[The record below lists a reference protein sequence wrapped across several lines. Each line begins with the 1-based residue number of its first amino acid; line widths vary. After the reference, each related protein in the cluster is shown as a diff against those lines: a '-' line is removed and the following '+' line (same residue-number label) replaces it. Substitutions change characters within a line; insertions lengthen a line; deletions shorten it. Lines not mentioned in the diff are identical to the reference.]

1 MKSLR
6 LIIRNLIFII
16 AGIIVLLF
24 PDASGVTLRIYGA
37 YIIGITLYSLYLLR
51 TSLLHMLTHVR
62 LILFNAVP
70 MVLRLVIGAMLL
82 ISPFANIAIVA
93 LLLGIETVLSAGGR
107 YFMMFY
113 HFCHF
118 YHKRRMT
125 VPVFAIRLTALTLTA
140 ISGVYAIISR
150 ALIAIAIALL
160 VSGCEW
166 IVGLL
171 TSPAVTAKLSRL
183 VPRIKL
189 RLPKFNPSKSS
200 PRPAKPAEPE
210 DTYYV
215 PQEYIYT
222 DGFADKSVD

>member
-16 AGIIVLLF
+16 TGIVLLLF
-24 PDASGVTLRIYGA
+24 PEASGVALRVYGA
-37 YIIGITLYSLYLLR
+37 YTLVITLYSLYLLR
-51 TSLLHMLTHVR
+51 KSLSYMLTHMR
-62 LILFNAVP
+62 SILINVVP
-70 MVLRLVIGAMLL
+70 MALRLVIGVMLL
-82 ISPFANIAIVA
+82 ISPVAGIGTIA

-107 YFMMFY
+107 FSLMFF
-113 HFCHF
+113 HR
-118 YHKRRMT
+118 RRMA
-125 VPVFAIRLTALTLTA
+125 VPVFAIRLTALTLAA

-150 ALIAIAIALL
+150 TLVAIAIALL

-171 TSPAVTAKLSRL
+171 SSPAVTAKLRRL
-183 VPRIKL
+183 VPHIKL
-189 RLPKFNPSKSS
+189 RLPKINASGRA
-200 PRPAKPAEPE
+200 PRPAKPAEPV

>member
-16 AGIIVLLF
+16 TGIVLLLF
-24 PDASGVTLRIYGA
+24 PEASGVALRVYGA
-37 YIIGITLYSLYLLR
+37 YTLVITLYSLYLLR
-51 TSLLHMLTHVR
+51 KSLSYMLTHVR
-62 LILFNAVP
+62 SILINVVP
-70 MVLRLVIGAMLL
+70 MALRLVIGVMLL
-82 ISPFANIAIVA
+82 ISPVAGIGTIA

-107 YFMMFY
+107 FSLMFF
-113 HFCHF
+113 HR
-118 YHKRRMT
+118 RRMAA
-125 VPVFAIRLTALTLTA
+125 PVFAIRLTALTLAA

-150 ALIAIAIALL
+150 TLVAIAIALL

-171 TSPAVTAKLSRL
+171 SSPAVTAKLRRL
-183 VPRIKL
+183 VPHIKL
-189 RLPKFNPSKSS
+189 RLPKINASGRA
-200 PRPAKPAEPE
+200 PRPAKPAEPV

>member
-16 AGIIVLLF
+16 TGIVLLLF
-24 PDASGVTLRIYGA
+24 PEASGVALRVYGA
-37 YIIGITLYSLYLLR
+37 YTLVITLYTLYLLR
-51 TSLLHMLTHVR
+51 KSLSYMLTHVR
-62 LILFNAVP
+62 SILINVVP
-70 MVLRLVIGAMLL
+70 MALRLVIGVMLL
-82 ISPFANIAIVA
+82 ISPVAGIGTIA

-107 YFMMFY
+107 FSLMLF
-113 HFCHF
+113 HR
-118 YHKRRMT
+118 RRMA
-125 VPVFAIRLTALTLTA
+125 VPVFAIRLTALTLAA

-150 ALIAIAIALL
+150 TLVAIAIALL

-171 TSPAVTAKLSRL
+171 SSPAVTAKLRRL
-183 VPRIKL
+183 VPHIKL
-189 RLPKFNPSKSS
+189 RLPKINVSGRA
-200 PRPAKPAEPE
+200 PRPAKPAEPV

>member
-16 AGIIVLLF
+16 TGIVLLLF
-24 PDASGVTLRIYGA
+24 PEASGVALRVYGA
-37 YIIGITLYSLYLLR
+37 YTLVITLYSLYLLR
-51 TSLLHMLTHVR
+51 KSLSYMLTHVR
-62 LILFNAVP
+62 SILINVVP
-70 MVLRLVIGAMLL
+70 MALRLVVGVMLL
-82 ISPFANIAIVA
+82 ISPVAGIGTIA

-107 YFMMFY
+107 FSLMFF
-113 HFCHF
+113 HR
-118 YHKRRMT
+118 RRMA
-125 VPVFAIRLTALTLTA
+125 VPVFAIRLTALTLAA

-150 ALIAIAIALL
+150 TLVAIAIALL

-171 TSPAVTAKLSRL
+171 SSPAVTAKLRRF
-183 VPRIKL
+183 VPHIKL
-189 RLPKFNPSKSS
+189 RLPKINASGRA
-200 PRPAKPAEPE
+200 PRPAKPAEPV

>member
-16 AGIIVLLF
+16 TGIVLLLF
-24 PDASGVTLRIYGA
+24 PEASGVALRVYGA
-37 YIIGITLYSLYLLR
+37 YTLVITLYTLYLLR
-51 TSLLHMLTHVR
+51 KSLSYMLTHVR
-62 LILFNAVP
+62 SILINVVP
-70 MVLRLVIGAMLL
+70 MALRLVIGVMLL
-82 ISPFANIAIVA
+82 ISPVAGIGTIA

-107 YFMMFY
+107 FSLMFF
-113 HFCHF
+113 HR
-118 YHKRRMT
+118 RRMA
-125 VPVFAIRLTALTLTA
+125 VPVFAIRLTALTLAA

-150 ALIAIAIALL
+150 TLVAIAIALL

-171 TSPAVTAKLSRL
+171 SSPAVTAKLRRL
-183 VPRIKL
+183 VPHIKL
-189 RLPKFNPSKSS
+189 RLPKINASGRA
-200 PRPAKPAEPE
+200 PRPAKPAEPV

>member
-16 AGIIVLLF
+16 MGIVLLLF
-24 PDASGVTLRIYGA
+24 PSGVALRVYGA
-37 YIIGITLYSLYLLR
+37 YTLVITLYSLYLLR
-51 TSLLHMLTHVR
+51 KSLSYMLTHVR
-62 LILFNAVP
+62 SILINMIP
-70 MVLRLVIGAMLL
+70 MALRLVIGVMLL
-82 ISPFANIAIVA
+82 ISPVAGIGTIA

-107 YFMMFY
+107 FSLMFF
-113 HFCHF
+113 HR
-118 YHKRRMT
+118 RRMAA
-125 VPVFAIRLTALTLTA
+125 PVFAIRLTALTLAA

-150 ALIAIAIALL
+150 TLVAIAIALL

-171 TSPAVTAKLSRL
+171 SSPAVTAKLRRL
-183 VPRIKL
+183 VPHIKL
-189 RLPKFNPSKSS
+189 RLPKINASGRA
-200 PRPAKPAEPE
+200 PRPAKPAEPV

>member
-16 AGIIVLLF
+16 TGIVLLLF
-24 PDASGVTLRIYGA
+24 PEASGVALRVYGA
-37 YIIGITLYSLYLLR
+37 YTLVITLYSLYLLR
-51 TSLLHMLTHVR
+51 KSLSYMLTHVR
-62 LILFNAVP
+62 SILINVVP
-70 MVLRLVIGAMLL
+70 MALRLVIGVMLL
-82 ISPFANIAIVA
+82 ISPVAGIGTIA

-107 YFMMFY
+107 FSLMFF
-113 HFCHF
+113 HR
-118 YHKRRMT
+118 RRMA
-125 VPVFAIRLTALTLTA
+125 VPVFAIRLTALTLAA

-150 ALIAIAIALL
+150 TLVAIAIALL

-171 TSPAVTAKLSRL
+171 SSPAVTAKLRRF
-183 VPRIKL
+183 VPHIKL
-189 RLPKFNPSKSS
+189 RLPKINASGRA
-200 PRPAKPAEPE
+200 PRPAKPAEPV

>member
-16 AGIIVLLF
+16 TGIVLLLF
-24 PDASGVTLRIYGA
+24 PEASGVALRVYGA
-37 YIIGITLYSLYLLR
+37 YTLVITLYSLYLLR
-51 TSLLHMLTHVR
+51 KSLSYMLTHVR
-62 LILFNAVP
+62 SILINVVP
-70 MVLRLVIGAMLL
+70 MALRLVIGVMLL
-82 ISPFANIAIVA
+82 ISPVAGIGTIA

-107 YFMMFY
+107 FSLMFF
-113 HFCHF
+113 HR
-118 YHKRRMT
+118 RRMA
-125 VPVFAIRLTALTLTA
+125 VPVFAIRLTALTLAA

-150 ALIAIAIALL
+150 TLVAIAIALL

-171 TSPAVTAKLSRL
+171 SSPAVTAKLRRL
-183 VPRIKL
+183 VPHIKL
-189 RLPKFNPSKSS
+189 RLPKINASGRA
-200 PRPAKPAEPE
+200 PRPAKPAEPV

>member
-16 AGIIVLLF
+16 TGIVLLLF
-24 PDASGVTLRIYGA
+24 PEASGVALRVYGA
-37 YIIGITLYSLYLLR
+37 YTLVITLYSLYLLR
-51 TSLLHMLTHVR
+51 KSLSYMLTHMR
-62 LILFNAVP
+62 SILINVVP
-70 MVLRLVIGAMLL
+70 MALRLVIGVMLL
-82 ISPFANIAIVA
+82 ISPVAGIGTIA

-107 YFMMFY
+107 FSLMFF
-113 HFCHF
+113 HR
-118 YHKRRMT
+118 RRMA
-125 VPVFAIRLTALTLTA
+125 VPVFAIRLTALTLAA

-150 ALIAIAIALL
+150 TLVAIAIALL

-171 TSPAVTAKLSRL
+171 SSPAITAKLRRL
-183 VPRIKL
+183 VPHIKL
-189 RLPKFNPSKSS
+189 RLPKINASGRA
-200 PRPAKPAEPE
+200 PRPAKPAEPV